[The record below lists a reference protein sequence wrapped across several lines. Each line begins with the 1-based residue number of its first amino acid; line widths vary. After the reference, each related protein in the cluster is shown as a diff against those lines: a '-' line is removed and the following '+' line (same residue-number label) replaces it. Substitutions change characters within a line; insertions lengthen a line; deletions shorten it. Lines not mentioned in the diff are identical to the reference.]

1 MLQVRLITQAEKLS
15 QAEQQG
21 QWAAECKSKLNE
33 RISKVSFNLDFSE
46 FSYSVLD
53 GGTCSL
59 KHEYEYLSRLAY
71 NTSIT
76 WDEYYCSHWILD
88 RLQITKR

>member
-1 MLQVRLITQAEKLS
+1 MDFTKL
-15 QAEQQG
+15 
-21 QWAAECKSKLNE
+21 
-33 RISKVSFNLDFSE
+33 
-46 FSYSVLD
+46 SYSVLD
-53 GGTCSL
+53 DRTYSF
-59 KHEYEYLSRLAY
+59 KYEYEYLPRLAY